1 MATVV
6 KTNIDNTSIVLDGAS
21 YRDHTFT
28 FAGAATYPAGL
39 LLALN
44 TSTGKIVP
52 YVSGGADGT
61 GTVVSIL
68 TYEISATGAGDL
80 AIRYLQ
86 AGVVRADY
94 LYTAAA
100 PGTIGITDQ
109 VLLGNL
115 QDNNISAVFSDDRSI
130 YDN

>member
-1 MATVV
+1 MATVT

-39 LLALN
+39 LVALN
-44 TSTGKIVP
+44 TSTKKLVP
-52 YVSGGADGT
+52 YVAAGVNGT
-61 GTVVSIL
+61 DRPVTVL
-68 TYEISATGAGDL
+68 TYEITAAGAGDIAL
-80 AIRYLQ
+80 RMLQ
-86 AGVVRADY
+86 AGTVRADY

-100 PGTIGITDQ
+100 PGTLGITDQ

-115 QDNNISAVFSDDRSI
+115 QDNNIATVFSDDRSA